1 MACILLTDLFATS
14 RGGYACPLE
23 ATCDELAAAAEAHG
37 LSIVVHSFSEL
48 LPGQSL
54 REHAA
59 AAMDPPGSSQSAIGP
74 WDEVCTGI
82 GNCGMA
88 SVESRMHTAHIN

>member
-1 MACILLTDLFATS
+1 MACILLTDLFAPS

-37 LSIVVHSFSEL
+37 LSVSVHRFREL

-54 REHAA
+54 RDHAI
-59 AAMDPPGSSQSAIGP
+59 AAMDPPGSCRSTVGP
-74 WDEVCTGI
+74 WMEV
-82 GNCGMA
+82 
-88 SVESRMHTAHIN
+88 

>member
-1 MACILLTDLFATS
+1 MACILLTDLFAPS

-23 ATCDELAAAAEAHG
+23 ATCDELAEAAEAHG
-37 LSIVVHSFSEL
+37 LSLSVHRFSEL

-88 SVESRMHTAHIN
+88 SVESRMHTAPIN